1 MEVMAMP
8 GPVGDDLA
16 RLIGERVERQRRRRG
31 LSRSQ
36 LSQMVSRTERW
47 MGLLEQ
53 EGRGA
58 LRLDNLVDLAR
69 AMRID
74 DLSALV
80 GRRFTATALEVPEH
94 PAVPEI
100 RHALTHSLLNP
111 APDAQPCSSGNL
123 ESRIR
128 HAWDAWHVSRTQNT
142 QLGLLLPS
150 LLRGTAALTRA
161 TTGAQRR
168 KAYAI
173 ATRVYLIGQRFAYG
187 VRALNLAVQFTDRAL
202 LAAEM
207 SDDARLMALAGWG
220 SAMTSLTARQPQEA
234 EQTALAAL
242 RHVARPASTSDA
254 SARGA
259 LLLFAAM
266 GAAGDRRTADA
277 WRHWEEAE
285 RVSTEI
291 GRHVDVETM
300 FSAVNV
306 GIYSV
311 AVNMECGRTSN
322 AMSSATDLDPR
333 KMPSSNRRA
342 THFIDL
348 ARTYDKAGDRDA
360 ARGAVLDSVKASTE
374 TIAYNPDGRQL
385 VAGLARAGA
394 TSNDEIS
401 YLADRLG
408 LS

>member
-1 MEVMAMP
+1 M
-8 GPVGDDLA
+8 
-16 RLIGERVERQRRRRG
+16 ERQRRRRG
-31 LSRSQ
+31 LSRRE

-58 LRLDNLVDLAR
+58 LRLDNLIDLAR

-74 DLSALV
+74 DLSALA

-100 RHALTHSLLNP
+100 RHALTHSLLAP
-111 APDAQPCSSGNL
+111 APDGQPYSPENL
-123 ESRIR
+123 EYRIR

-150 LLRGTAALTRA
+150 LLRDTAALTRA

-187 VRALNLAVQFTDRAL
+187 VRALNLAVQFTDRTL

-220 SAMTSLTARQPQEA
+220 SAMTSLTAQQPQEA

-242 RHVARPASTSDA
+242 RHVARPASVSDA
-254 SARGA
+254 SVRGA

-266 GAAGDRRTADA
+266 GAAGNRRTADA

-285 RVSTEI
+285 RVSKRI
-291 GRHVDVETM
+291 GRHIDVETM

-311 AVNMECGRTSN
+311 AVNMECGRTFN
-322 AMSSATDLDPR
+322 AMSSAAHLDPR
-333 KMPSSNRRA
+333 EMPSSNRRA

-348 ARTYDKAGDRDA
+348 ARIYDKAGDREA
-360 ARGAVLDSVKASTE
+360 ARGAILDSVEASTE

-385 VAGLARAGA
+385 VAILARAGSA
-394 TSNDEIS
+394 SNDEIAH
-401 YLADRLG
+401 LADGLG
-408 LS
+408 LL

>member
-1 MEVMAMP
+1 MP
-8 GPVGDDLA
+8 EPAGDDLA

-36 LSQMVSRTERW
+36 LSQLVNRTERW
-47 MGLLEQ
+47 MGFLEQ

-58 LRLDNLVDLAR
+58 LRLDNLIDLAR

-94 PAVPEI
+94 PAVSEI
-100 RHALTHSLLNP
+100 RHALTHSLLDQVS
-111 APDAQPCSSGNL
+111 DAQRCSPAHL
-123 ESRIR
+123 EFRIR
-128 HAWDAWHVSRTQNT
+128 HAWEAWHVSRTQNT
-142 QLGLLLPS
+142 QLGLLLPD
-150 LLRGTAALTRA
+150 LLRDTTALTRA
-161 TTGAQRR
+161 TTGARR
-168 KAYAI
+168 RMAYAI

-202 LAAEM
+202 LAADM
-207 SDDARLMALAGWG
+207 SDDPRLMALAGWG
-220 SAMTSLTARQPQEA
+220 SAMTSLTAQEPLEA

-254 SARGA
+254 SVRGA

-266 GAAGDRRTADA
+266 GAASDRRTVDA
-277 WRHWEEAE
+277 WHHWEEAE
-285 RVSTEI
+285 RVATEI

-306 GIYSV
+306 GIYAV

-322 AMSSATDLDPR
+322 AVTSAADLDPKR
-333 KMPSSNRRA
+333 MPSSNRRA

-360 ARGAVLDSVKASTE
+360 ARRALLDSVEASTE
-374 TIAYNPDGRQL
+374 TIVFNPDGRRL
-385 VAGLARAGA
+385 VASLARAGVA
-394 TSNDEIS
+394 PNDELVN
-401 YLADRLG
+401 LADILG
-408 LS
+408 LL

>member
-1 MEVMAMP
+1 
-8 GPVGDDLA
+8 
-16 RLIGERVERQRRRRG
+16 
-31 LSRSQ
+31 
-36 LSQMVSRTERW
+36 MVDRTERW
-47 MGLLEQ
+47 LGLLEQ

-58 LRLDNLVDLAR
+58 LRLDNLIDLAR

-80 GRRFTATALEVPEH
+80 GRRFTATALEMPEH

-100 RHALTHSLLNP
+100 RHALTHSLLDLV
-111 APDAQPCSSGNL
+111 PDAPPGSPAHL
-123 ESRIR
+123 ERRIR

-142 QLGLLLPS
+142 QLGLLLPG
-150 LLRGTAALTRA
+150 LLRDTAALTRA

-202 LAAEM
+202 LAADM

-220 SAMTSLTARQPQEA
+220 SAMTSLTAQQPLEA
-234 EQTALAAL
+234 EETALTAL

-254 SARGA
+254 SVRGA

-277 WRHWEEAE
+277 WRHWDEAE
-285 RVSTEI
+285 RVSAEI

-306 GIYSV
+306 GIYAV
-311 AVNMECGRTSN
+311 AVNMECGRTSD
-322 AMSSATDLDPR
+322 AVTSAADLDP
-333 KMPSSNRRA
+333 KEMPSSNRRA

-360 ARGAVLDSVKASTE
+360 ARGALLDSVKASAE
-374 TIAYNPDGRQL
+374 TIAFNPDGRRL
-385 VAGLARAGA
+385 VAGLAGA
-394 TSNDEIS
+394 VTTPDDDIAN
-401 YLADRLG
+401 LAERLG
-408 LS
+408 LL